1 MSLIPVALPPGRLR
15 LATRPIFTGSAPIE
29 KTIGKGTPSET
40 KQSEEKLVQ
49 HEHHGNTGEKGDTAN
64 IKQNTTNA
72 GYFKGRRMK

>member
-1 MSLIPVALPPGRLR
+1 MASHMPPIPPANR
-15 LATRPIFTGSAPIE
+15 S
-29 KTIGKGTPSET
+29 KKGTPSEQ

-49 HEHHGNTGEKGDTAN
+49 HEHHGNSAEEGETAN